1 MTEIS
6 AAMSW
11 DVIRETLWL
20 LLRSQL
26 VIWGGGGVRKEGKQ
40 KKGRKRARGEREQ
53 RNKHI
58 FLFFFTNV
66 RIFSFMKPHFLS
78 QYNSLVL

>member
-40 KKGRKRARGEREQ
+40 KKGRKRAKE
-53 RNKHI
+53 
-58 FLFFFTNV
+58 
-66 RIFSFMKPHFLS
+66 
-78 QYNSLVL
+78 